1 MTQRTIRD
9 RSGRFDISLE
19 VYSED
24 LEPAIRHEDAEAVLR
39 SAILLAFAVLM
50 QSDRWPDEA
59 LRSMSSFMEDMRES
73 LLH

>member
-1 MTQRTIRD
+1 MKQRTIQD
-9 RSGRFDISLE
+9 RAGRFDVSLE
-19 VYSED
+19 VYSEE
-24 LEPAIRHEDAEAVLR
+24 LAPALGHDEAEAVIR

-50 QSDRWPDEA
+50 QSDRWPDAA